1 MFNATNWY
9 QIIEDIRREK
19 GISQRE
25 VMRRAGVTR
34 SRFRHAMG
42 AGGALRITDIDRI
55 LNVLGYELD
64 VHPVEQSGGTHHAD

>member
-25 VMRRAGVTR
+25 MARLAGV
-34 SRFRHAMG
+34 SRGTFRHSNG
-42 AGGALRITDIDRI
+42 PGSALRIDAVDRI
-55 LNVLGYELD
+55 LSVLGYELD
-64 VHPVEQSGGTHHAD
+64 VHPVEQSRGAHHAD

>member
-9 QIIEDIRREK
+9 QIIEDIRSEK

-25 VMRRAGVTR
+25 MARLAGV
-34 SRFRHAMG
+34 SRATFRHSNG
-42 AGGALRITDIDRI
+42 PGGALRIDAVDRI

-64 VHPVEQSGGTHHAD
+64 IHPIEQSRGTQDAN